1 MITTDPTEFL
11 IRHKEWYKI
20 RVGFFK
26 TNNRL
31 DYRVEITNEKSKK
44 FEFVQLD
51 VKSMSYGRVSMFVTD
66 PWYITSD
73 VEIADLFIVDG
84 SCDNKPYRDKKMRS
98 LPKLKPQPEVSIE
111 PIEAVEVEIEEE
123 KNALEEICAEK
134 CQIDFI
140 VKLKKLNNCKIEL
153 NKSFALCMNN
163 SKKGKNLNARGK
175 CKKNQ
180 QLAMLDLLPEI
191 YIDTGECT
199 ERIGFILSFRKKQ
212 IRYELLSDLA

>member
-26 TNNRL
+26 TKNRL

-44 FEFVQLD
+44 IEFVQLD

-84 SCDNKPYRDKKMRS
+84 SCDNKPYRDKNLKN
-98 LPKLKPQPEVSIE
+98 LPKLTLQPEVPIE
-111 PIEAVEVEIEEE
+111 PVKEIEIEEE
-123 KNALEEICAEK
+123 KNAVEDICAEK

-140 VKLKKLNNCKIEL
+140 AKLKKNNNCKIEL
-153 NKSFALCMNN
+153 NKNFGLCMNN

-180 QLAMLDLLPEI
+180 QLEMLKVLPEI
-191 YIDTGECT
+191 YIDTDECT
-199 ERIGFILSFRKKQ
+199 ERI
-212 IRYELLSDLA
+212 